1 MFRIRKEIKFILI
14 IFIILFSI
22 LLGIKKS
29 NLDKMF
35 VQDVVEIDMS
45 KAKDIFENSLNN
57 NKIRFDYHV
66 EDLSEINSLLA
77 EVNEIENTNILY
89 SEIKSKY
96 NLIVFEV
103 SAGISNKILTKLRS
117 ITGICNENIQ
127 RSGIITGNTDLK
139 ENLNNNQIAK
149 IRIQNLIN
157 DSVSPDRIE
166 RFRSQLDVIQAKID
180 SLSIQKDIQKHNAE
194 FNIIMISAIN
204 NINGN
209 TALRRNVNVF
219 FLTTFVSL
227 LLLIIGFIIIFYI
240 FVLMNKL
247 LLTLGIR
254 TSRGSNSSYNYHSRG
269 YGRKTKRIYKDK
281 DGNVIKKDK

>member
-29 NLDKMF
+29 NLDKIF
-35 VQDVVEIDMS
+35 VPDVVEIDMS

-66 EDLSEINSLLA
+66 EDLSEINSLLV

-103 SAGISNKILTKLRS
+103 STGISNKILTKLRS

-281 DGNVIKKDK
+281 DDNVIKKDK

>member
-29 NLDKMF
+29 NLDKIF
-35 VQDVVEIDMS
+35 VPDVVEIDMS

-103 SAGISNKILTKLRS
+103 STGISNKILTKLRS

-281 DGNVIKKDK
+281 DDNVIKKDK

>member
-103 SAGISNKILTKLRS
+103 STGTSNKILTKLRS
-117 ITGICNENIQ
+117 IAGICNENIQ

-166 RFRSQLDVIQAKID
+166 RFRSQL
-180 SLSIQKDIQKHNAE
+180 
-194 FNIIMISAIN
+194 
-204 NINGN
+204 
-209 TALRRNVNVF
+209 
-219 FLTTFVSL
+219 
-227 LLLIIGFIIIFYI
+227 
-240 FVLMNKL
+240 
-247 LLTLGIR
+247 
-254 TSRGSNSSYNYHSRG
+254 
-269 YGRKTKRIYKDK
+269 
-281 DGNVIKKDK
+281 